1 MFPPRKILF
10 PVDFSERSLAVIP
23 TAEAF
28 ARKFDAELTLMHVK
42 NPAAVYDP
50 AMKPETRLNDFA
62 ACLAFQGLQVK
73 TTLSCGDP
81 ADAIVRYAHDT
92 KSDLILMPTH
102 GYGPFRRFLLG
113 SVTLKVLHDA
123 WCPVWTDAH
132 CDELDAKPAARIRNI
147 VCAVD
152 LTTKGHPALQF
163 AWQLAKAAGAKMTI
177 VHAVPLLT
185 SYGAEYVAA
194 DWQEEIA
201 AAAEK
206 QIECLQRSE
215 GTNAPVEIVLGE
227 VATAVRGAAE
237 EDKADVVVIGRSVE
251 DRGLGRL
258 RTHAYSIIRQSH
270 CPVISV

>member
-10 PVDFSERSLAVIP
+10 PVDFSERSMAVVP

-28 ARKFDAELTLMHVK
+28 ARKFDSELTLMHVK
-42 NPAAVYDP
+42 NPAALYDP
-50 AMKPETRLNDFA
+50 AMKPETRLKEFA
-62 ACLAFQGLQVK
+62 SRKEFSGIQVR
-73 TTLSCGDP
+73 TMLSSGDP
-81 ADAIVRYAHDT
+81 ADAIVRFAHDV

-132 CDELDAKPAARIRNI
+132 CDDLDAKPATRIRSV

-163 AWQLAKAAGAKMTI
+163 AWQLAKANDAKITI

-201 AAAEK
+201 QAAEK
-206 QIECLQRSE
+206 QIECLQKSE
-215 GTNAPVEIVLGE
+215 GTSAPVEIVLGE

-258 RTHAYSIIRQSH
+258 RTHAYSIIRHSH

>member
-10 PVDFSERSLAVIP
+10 PVDFSERSLAVVP

-28 ARKFDAELTLMHVK
+28 ARQFDAELTLMHVK

-50 AMKPETRLNDFA
+50 AMTPETRLKDFA
-62 ACLAFQGLQVK
+62 GCLAFNGLKVK

-81 ADAIVRYAHDT
+81 ADAIVRYAQHEER
-92 KSDLILMPTH
+92 SDSMPTH

-132 CDELDAKPAARIRNI
+132 CEAMDSKPARRIRSV

-152 LTTKGHPALQF
+152 LTAKGHPALQF
-163 AWQLAKAAGAKMTI
+163 AWQLAKANDAKITI

-201 AAAEK
+201 AAAET
-206 QIECLQRSE
+206 QIECLQKSE
-215 GTNAPVEIVLGE
+215 GTSAPVEIVLGE
-227 VATAVRGAAE
+227 VATAVRGP
-237 EDKADVVVIGRSVE
+237 KRT
-251 DRGLGRL
+251 RL
-258 RTHAYSIIRQSH
+258 TWW
-270 CPVISV
+270 